1 MSFFYIN
8 KTQLLTPPDKRL
20 AIQDLESSSLSLSVS
35 LSHTHAHTRTHT
47 WNDPFS
53 LMSNRGSVINFFK
66 QIKNLSEI
74 QNLSVS
80 CSKLNVA

>member
-35 LSHTHAHTRTHT
+35 LARAHTHTHLE
-47 WNDPFS
+47 WS
-53 LMSNRGSVINFFK
+53 FFP
-66 QIKNLSEI
+66 
-74 QNLSVS
+74 
-80 CSKLNVA
+80 NV